1 MLKRSSAAENV
12 AASAAAL
19 ALALTAALL
28 MLGLPR
34 SAAAADPGIT
44 SPNRSFA
51 IGDMRFDRYGRGE
64 PALILIPGLSMGSW
78 TWQAAI
84 SAFSSDHAVYAA
96 TLAGFDGMPPSTPPY
111 IDQADTAVMQLITQE
126 RLTKPVVIGH
136 SVGGHL
142 ALRLVEEHSD
152 LLGGVILVDATP
164 YFPPLQAG
172 QTAEQRAQG
181 IAQLA
186 EGIASAPDW
195 LYEDQTRATV
205 SGMVT
210 DAKQVDNVV
219 QHSLRSDRATL
230 ARVTSEMSN
239 EDLRPGLV
247 KIAAPVL
254 VVAPVSA
261 QAPYM
266 NDALRAL
273 TPDQLTDTVR
283 NYYAQQYLGAR
294 TVTVQ
299 TIANSKHFIML
310 DQPDALNAAIKAFLA
325 GLQPKP

>member
-1 MLKRSSAAENV
+1 MRVNAAAI
-12 AASAAAL
+12 AAAIAAAL
-19 ALALTAALL
+19 SLL
-28 MLGLPR
+28 GNTR
-34 SAAAADPGIT
+34 AAAAAEPVIT
-44 SPNRSFA
+44 SPNGSVS

-64 PALILIPGLSMGSW
+64 PALILIPGLSMGAW

-84 SAFSSDHAVYAA
+84 SAFSSDHTVYAA

-111 IDQADTAVMQLITQE
+111 IDQADAAVVQLVTQE
-126 RLTKPVVIGH
+126 RLTKPIVIGH

-142 ALRLVEEHSD
+142 ALRLLEERSD
-152 LLGGVILVDATP
+152 LFGGAVIVDATP

-172 QTAEQRAQG
+172 QTPQQRAQG
-181 IAQLA
+181 IASLA
-186 EGIASAPDW
+186 DGIASAPDW
-195 LYEDQTRATV
+195 LYEDQTRVTV
-205 SGMVT
+205 SGMVS
-210 DAKQVDNVV
+210 DAKQIDNVV

-247 KIAAPVL
+247 KIAAPIL

-325 GLQPKP
+325 GLQPKT